1 MGGVIML
8 VIGLTGGIGSGKSTV
23 ARLFAERGIPIID
36 ADLLAREVSRPGTPA
51 FAAIVNHF
59 GKEILLANGD
69 LDRAQ
74 LRHLIFTDTKQRLWL
89 EDLVHPLIRDKIE
102 QQIAQLKAPYCVA
115 VIPLLLEV
123 KPYPFIDRILVV
135 DAAES
140 LQLQRA
146 AARDQSNAAEIEAI
160 VKSQINRQHRL
171 AQAHDVIVNDGSV
184 ADLVPQVESL
194 HQQYLAIAQHEKLS
208 S

>member
-1 MGGVIML
+1 ML